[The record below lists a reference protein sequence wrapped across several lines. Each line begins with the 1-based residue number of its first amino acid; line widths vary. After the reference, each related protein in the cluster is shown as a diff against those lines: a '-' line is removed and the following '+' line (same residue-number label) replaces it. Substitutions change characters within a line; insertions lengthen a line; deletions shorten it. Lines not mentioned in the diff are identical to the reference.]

1 MASSVKYILLDRNNE
16 MCNAWNE
23 EFFDVEDVS
32 VVNAGFVD
40 YMNDTDLEIDG
51 IVSPANSFGIMDG
64 GYDAAITEC
73 FGTSVMRGIQN
84 VIKDRYRGIQ
94 PVGTALSMKINDKI
108 TLLHVPT
115 MYFPSKITDVRIIFQ
130 CMLST
135 LIEADRNG
143 LRTIVIPAFGS
154 GCGKV
159 HFRDVS
165 RMMKIAY
172 DYFVYPI
179 KIINWDTVEHF
190 AESTYDVE
198 YYS

>member
-1 MASSVKYILLDRNNE
+1 MASSVKYILLDSNKD
-16 MCNAWNE
+16 MCDAWNE
-23 EFFDVEDVS
+23 EFLGIEGVS
-32 VVNAGFVD
+32 VVNSGFVD
-40 YMNDTDLEIDG
+40 YMNNTDLEIDG

-64 GYDAAITEC
+64 GYDAAITEY

-84 VIKDRYRGIQ
+84 IIKDRYRGIQ
-94 PVGTALSMKINDKI
+94 PVGMALSMKINDKV

-115 MYFPSKITDVRIIFQ
+115 MYFLSEITDIRIVFQ

-143 LRTIVIPAFGS
+143 LNSIIIPAFGN

-159 HFRDVS
+159 RFCDVS
-165 RMMKIAY
+165 RMMKVAY
-172 DYFVYPI
+172 DYYMYPI

-190 AESTYDVE
+190 VE
-198 YYS
+198 LTSGVEKYK